1 MNNLISTESEIDIS
15 DTTEDICSICCGPF
29 HDKTNITYTNSN
41 FPISVCD
48 HEFCQTCLVS
58 WLRINQSCPL
68 CRKST
73 ILIDRQNN

>member
-29 HDKTNITYTNSN
+29 LDKTNITYTNSN
-41 FPISVCD
+41 FLV
-48 HEFCQTCLVS
+48 FVNTNFVKLVWVS